1 MIKVNYQKAVS
12 FDELNGRKEAVLKA
26 YQTLVNKTGAG
37 NDFLGWLRYPE
48 TQDLEEYDR
57 IKKASKKIAD
67 ESDVLGVVGIGGS
80 YLGAKAV
87 IEALKPY
94 YSTKPGLE
102 VIFAGHTL
110 SSSYMSQLLEY

>member
-1 MIKVNYQKAVS
+1 MVKVNYLKAVS
-12 FDELNGRKEAVLKA
+12 SEALNGKKEAVLKA

-48 TQDLEEYDR
+48 THDLEEYAR
-57 IKKASKKIAD
+57 IKKAAKKIAD
-67 ESDVLGVVGIGGS
+67 ESDILVVVGIGGS

-94 YSTKPGLE
+94 LDNSIENSIEINSELFTTE
-102 VIFAGHTL
+102 A
-110 SSSYMSQLLEY
+110 